1 MNRKLEIIYENGNIS
16 LKIKKACY
24 EFFGIDIVDIFD
36 DLFSF
41 DKKQT
46 IDYQDI
52 RRSITTGEKVNMYRL
67 MHPNYLKSIVV
78 DDYKFKGDKLLYLDI
93 TVKEVYENK
102 KYILYF
108 DLDNWKLKLEED
120 EKTGSNNQYEYRI
133 VKTEKVNKLFETQ
146 NIDNFQENH
155 AILSKEIFKKA
166 NDDKTSLVKIHTNKG
181 NRGINITS
189 DNKEYSLFKYY
200 FENANISSYITLKIE
215 NKQSIK
221 SYTYE
226 DFEKNETYDKKFMIQ
241 DIIDAYMTGIAIDDD
256 IKSSL
261 MLYANIKNKFQNIKD
276 KFSYELEIKTR
287 VKGIEGKSVM
297 EEIITDNNGIISLST
312 MENIKKKVKNRS

>member
-67 MHPNYLKSIVV
+67 MHPNFLKSIVV

-108 DLDNWKLKLEED
+108 DLDNWKLRLEED